1 MPDRRQKMASTITA
15 LAPTLF
21 SAAQEVSAE
30 PFGAIDSINA
40 TFDNK
45 GVAKGDYVKVPVAPA
60 QSNTSFSASNVYP
73 EGTSVTASAVSVEI
87 TKSQKNSMVLSGEQ
101 IASLENGGNYQEWT
115 RQWAAQAMR
124 ALRNEAETD
133 ACAAIYQGAS
143 RASGTAGTT
152 PFATSLTDLVN
163 VRKIL
168 RDNGAPMADLQCVV
182 NTAAESNL
190 LNLGIVQQ
198 SFAAGNNTQ
207 LVSGFIDRKFGF
219 QIKASAGIDLH
230 SSTAAASYVLDNTV
244 SIPVGTTALVTKTG
258 TDATK
263 VGDAFHIAADTDNIY
278 IANALD
284 ALSTTKLITIG
295 RPGTREV
302 YLDDATVT
310 FKGSYT
316 PNLCFERSA
325 VVGIMRPPRIPE
337 NATIKQMMVS
347 DGKGLTYLF
356 LEISQ
361 YGQISWEMHLAW
373 GFKVV
378 QPEHVA
384 VLIG

>member
-1 MPDRRQKMASTITA
+1 MATSNISA

-40 TFDNK
+40 SFDNK
-45 GVAKGDYVKVPVAPA
+45 GVAKGDYVKVPVAPV
-60 QSNTSFSASNVYP
+60 QSNTPFSPAATAP
-73 EGTSVTASAVSVEI
+73 EGTSVTAAAVSVEI
-87 TKSQKNSMVLSGEQ
+87 TKSQKNSMVLTGEQ
-101 IASLENGGNYQEWT
+101 IQSLENGQNYQEWV
-115 RQWAAQAMR
+115 RQWSAQAMR
-124 ALRNEAETD
+124 ALRNEAEQD

-143 RASGTAGTT
+143 RAYGTAGTT
-152 PFATSLTDLVN
+152 PFGTSLDELVE

-168 RDNGAPMADLQCVV
+168 RNNGAPMADLQCVV

-190 LNLGIVQQ
+190 LKLGIVQQ
-198 SFAAGNNTQ
+198 ASAAGNSNQ

-219 QIKASAGIDLH
+219 QIKASSGIQLH
-230 SSTAAASYVLDNTV
+230 DSTAATSYALDVTT
-244 SIPVGTTALVTKTG
+244 SIPVGTTGLVVKTG

-263 VGDAFHIAADTDNIY
+263 VGDAFHLASDTGNIY

-284 ALSTTKLITIG
+284 VLTSTRLITIG
-295 RPGTREV
+295 RPGTRAV
-302 YLDDATVT
+302 YLDDATLT
-310 FKGSYT
+310 FKGDYT
-316 PNLCFERSA
+316 PNLAFERSA
-325 VVGIMRPPRIPE
+325 VVGIMRPPRIPDS
-337 NATIKQMMVS
+337 AIIRQMAVS

-356 LEISQ
+356 VEISQ